1 MSFPSKTTSS
11 FTFSDR
17 TIETPSSKSTFLT
30 KKVSNLNR
38 LAVIGDASVDWKM
51 SIHKPH
57 LVAET
62 LGEISDEILD
72 VAESSPD
79 GGGGFPGTKPGIDL
93 ELLLAFFI
101 GDEIKIKVKML
112 EITNKLP
119 ARSFDFD
126 DLSVNLVNAILEL
139 TNFLALQSIRKALE
153 DMPQTISSLKN
164 LRLFREGFTVLYLK
178 QFQA

>member
-1 MSFPSKTTSS
+1 
-11 FTFSDR
+11 
-17 TIETPSSKSTFLT
+17 
-30 KKVSNLNR
+30 
-38 LAVIGDASVDWKM
+38 M

-62 LGEISDEILD
+62 LGDTGDEILN
-72 VAESSPD
+72 VAESSSD

-101 GDEIKIKVKML
+101 GDEIKIEVKML

-126 DLSVNLVNAILEL
+126 DLSVNLDANAVRNVHGFGGEDGLHFLILWGNSHTL
-139 TNFLALQSIRKALE
+139 
-153 DMPQTISSLKN
+153 P
-164 LRLFREGFTVLYLK
+164 LRRFCV
-178 QFQA
+178 